1 MAPSLCGDS
10 IRSRRSLLAG
20 AWSIVNLLALL
31 SFATAFI
38 VALTAKNSNTN
49 YYNNNNNNEN
59 ENEEENEQQQEEEN
73 DAIISVSSR
82 AMAFAALWTMVISGL
97 LGIFGTILLGFQSPV
112 SGNYFWCCPTKVH
125 TTTPLSL
132 GSFIGALV
140 MFSNLTLVCSVLF
153 GEFQVH
159 DYQREGEQG
168 GNEKDEEYMQESALS
183 RSSLA
188 FAIMCMFLTII
199 YAGFAGLVFTYADDV
214 LRENYIDSRQEAL
227 TPSDPENGR
236 GYIDSNRFGVEG
248 KPTHMTSEGFVSP
261 KQSRSC
267 DTSGP
272 LDSEIC
278 H

>member
-10 IRSRRSLLAG
+10 VRSRRSLLAVC
-20 AWSIVNLLALL
+20 WSIVNLLALL

-38 VALTAKNSNTN
+38 IALTAKNSNN
-49 YYNNNNNNEN
+49 NNYNNNNNNEN
-59 ENEEENEQQQEEEN
+59 DDEEQEQNEQEDEENN
-73 DAIISVSSR
+73 AIISVSSR
-82 AMAFAALWTMVISGL
+82 AMAFSALWTMVLSGL
-97 LGIFGTILLGFQSPV
+97 LGVFGTILLGFQSPV
-112 SGNYFWCCPTKVH
+112 NGKYFWCCPTKVH

-132 GSFIGALV
+132 GSFIGALL

-168 GNEKDEEYMQESALS
+168 NGKDEEYMQESALS

-188 FAIMCMFLTII
+188 FSIMCLFLTII
-199 YAGFAGLVFTYADDV
+199 YAGFAGLVFTYADDL

-236 GYIDSNRFGVEG
+236 GYIDSDRFGVEG
-248 KPTHMTSEGFVSP
+248 KSTHITSEGFVSP
-261 KQSRSC
+261 KHSRSC

-272 LDSEIC
+272 L
-278 H
+278 